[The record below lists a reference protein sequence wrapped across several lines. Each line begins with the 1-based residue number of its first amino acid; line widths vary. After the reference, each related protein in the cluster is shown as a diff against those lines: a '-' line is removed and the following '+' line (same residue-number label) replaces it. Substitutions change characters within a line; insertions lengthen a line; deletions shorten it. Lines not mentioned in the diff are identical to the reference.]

1 MIAYRS
7 VFVIITKKVVCVMKR
22 RARII
27 GITVFA
33 CIIMGIV
40 DSIIQPGYLVKSIL
54 KIMLFSLLPVLYA
67 LRHKECDLKGLFAFR
82 KNGFYIAI
90 ALGVGVYT
98 VILTAYILF
107 RNVFDFSGLTSSLT
121 ASTGVSKEN
130 FLFVALY
137 ISFVNSFL
145 EEFFFRGFSFLSL
158 KECSNRNLAYTFSSA
173 MFALYHIAMMVGWFS
188 LPVVLL
194 ALLGLYIGGIIFNYI
209 NERFNTIYLSW
220 LVHMFAN
227 FATNTIGYILFD
239 A

>member
-1 MIAYRS
+1 MR
-7 VFVIITKKVVCVMKR
+7 R
-22 RARII
+22 RAKII
-27 GITVFA
+27 ISITVFA

-40 DSIIQPGYLVKSIL
+40 DAIIQPGYLAKSIV

-67 LRHKECDLKGLFAFR
+67 LRHKECNLKSLFAFR

-90 ALGVGVYT
+90 ALGVGVYV
-98 VILTAYILF
+98 VILTAYTLF

-145 EEFFFRGFSFLSL
+145 EEFFFRGFSFLCL
-158 KECSNRNLAYTFSSA
+158 KECANRNLAYTFSSA

-194 ALLGLYIGGIIFNYI
+194 ALLGLYIGGIVFNYV